1 MQKQQVG
8 RVWGVGG
15 AAVLALVALAG
26 GCTVGRDYVPPQA
39 SNGLGLGA
47 SFAQLDGTSPLASSA
62 DLPDEAMLAAWW
74 EGFGDSKLSELV
86 SRALAGNLDQQLASE
101 RVREA
106 RALRGIAE
114 GAKFPTLDAGGTAQ
128 RQRGSENIGAPGN
141 DRDSSLFDAGL
152 DASWEID
159 VFGGI
164 RRSVEASR
172 ADLQATIEQERA
184 VRVTLA
190 AEVARNYVELRSLQE
205 RQRVLDRSI
214 GAQRDTVKLTQER
227 LDAGIAPKLDVAQS
241 QAQLATRLSQL
252 PPVLAGQ
259 RAAIHR
265 LGVLLGEQPGVL
277 AAELLGEVSPIPQL
291 RQAGISSGLPSDLLR
306 RRPDVREAER
316 RIAAATARV
325 GVAESDLF
333 PKFSLT
339 GSFGLQSDQV
349 GELADM
355 DSRRWAIGPSVRWN
369 LFDGER
375 LRRAV
380 DAAESREKQALLT
393 YQQTVLL
400 AIEEA
405 ENALVDLQFSQA
417 RNAALR
423 EAVAANQEAV
433 DLADA
438 LYRGQLST
446 FLNVLEGRRQLFYAE
461 DALVLSDAEV
471 ARAVIALYKA
481 LGGGWSEVQ
490 AAEPAAQQ

>member
-1 MQKQQVG
+1 MITQTV
-8 RVWGVGG
+8 RFSSSMSV
-15 AAVLALVALAG
+15 ALLVLLAG
-26 GCTVGRDYVPPQA
+26 GCTVGKDYAPPKVETP
-39 SNGLGLGA
+39 GA
-47 SFAQLDGTSPLASSA
+47 FSQLDGASSIGSNS
-62 DLPDEAMLAAWW
+62 DLPDEAKLASWW
-74 EGFGDSKLSELV
+74 ENLNDPVLTGLV
-86 SRALAGNLDQQLASE
+86 QRALASNLDLRVAAE

-106 RALRGIAE
+106 RALRGVAE
-114 GAKFPTLDAGGTAQ
+114 ASKYPTVDTSGTAQ
-128 RQRGSENIGAPGN
+128 RQRGSESINNFGS
-141 DRDSSLFDAGL
+141 DRDRSLFDAGL

-172 ADLQATIEQERA
+172 ADLEGVMEQERS

-252 PPVLAGQ
+252 PDVLRGQ
-259 RAAIHR
+259 RAAVHR
-265 LGVLLGEQPGVL
+265 LSVLLGAAPGAV
-277 AAELLGEVSPIPQL
+277 AAELMDTTGAIPKV
-291 RQAGISSGLPSDLLR
+291 QAAVASGLPSDLLR
-306 RRPDVREAER
+306 RRPDVRAAER

-325 GVAESDLF
+325 GVAEADLF

-349 GELADM
+349 GELADL
-355 DSRRWAIGPSVRWN
+355 DSRRWGIGPSVRWN

-375 LRRAV
+375 LRRTK
-380 DAAESREKQALLT
+380 DAAASRERQALLE
-393 YQQTVLL
+393 YQQVVLL

-405 ENALVDLQFSQA
+405 ENALVDLRFAQQ
-417 RNAALR
+417 RNAALQ
-423 EAVAANQEAV
+423 EAVRANQEAV

-446 FLNVLEGRRQLFYAE
+446 FLNVLEGRRQLFDAE
-461 DALVLSDAEV
+461 DALVVSDAEV

-481 LGGGWSEVQ
+481 LGGGWGE
-490 AAEPAAQQ
+490 AK

>member
-1 MQKQQVG
+1 MRNLRKSSLVLRSG
-8 RVWGVGG
+8 LLP
-15 AAVLALVALAG
+15 ALALVACSG
-26 GCTVGRDYVPPQA
+26 GCTVGRDYVPPQVA
-39 SNGLGLGA
+39 APGA
-47 SFAQLDGTSPLASSA
+47 FAQLDGTMPLGSAS
-62 DLPDEAMLAAWW
+62 DLPQEAQLAVWW
-74 EGFGDSKLSELV
+74 DGFGDSTLTSLV
-86 SRALAGNLDQQLASE
+86 QRALTKNLDQQLAAE

-114 GAKFPTLDAGGTAQ
+114 GAKLPTLDATGNAQ
-128 RQRGSENIGAPGN
+128 RQRGSESIGAPGN
-141 DRDSSLFDAGL
+141 DRDRSFFDAGL

-164 RRSVEASR
+164 RRGVEASR
-172 ADLQATIEQERA
+172 ADLAATIEQERG

-214 GAQRDTVKLTQER
+214 QAQRDTVKLTQER

-259 RAAIHR
+259 RNAVHR
-265 LGVLLGEQPGVL
+265 LGVLLGEQPGAL
-277 AAELLGEVSPIPQL
+277 AAELLGSDASIPRVQTTSI
-291 RQAGISSGLPSDLLR
+291 ASGLPSDLLR

-316 RIAAATARV
+316 RIASATARV
-325 GVAESDLF
+325 GVAESELF

-339 GSFGLQSDQV
+339 GSFGLQSDQA
-349 GELADM
+349 GEFADM
-355 DSRRWAIGPSVRWN
+355 DSRRWGIGPSVRWN

-380 DAAESREKQALLT
+380 DAAESRERQALLT

-400 AIEEA
+400 SIEEA
-405 ENALVDLQFSQA
+405 ENAMVDLRFAQE

-423 EAVAANQEAV
+423 EAVRANQEAV

-446 FLNVLEGRRQLFYAE
+446 FLNVLEGRRQLFDAE
-461 DALVLSDAEV
+461 DALVASDAEV

-481 LGGGWSEVQ
+481 LGGGWSEQ
-490 AAEPAAQQ
+490 AEGASESGGGQ